1 MTSPAPLFARAAAAV
16 AVLALSA
23 CASTDA
29 GTPSASAAAVQCQGL
44 ASAEGL
50 RVVNT
55 GAATAADGGF
65 RVPMKVED
73 RIGRRVDA
81 TCVFAGGQP
90 RWASALPAGLTTR

>member
-1 MTSPAPLFARAAAAV
+1 MTSPAPLFAVATAAV
-16 AVLALSA
+16 AALALSA

-29 GTPSASAAAVQCQGL
+29 GAPSASTAAVHCQGL
-44 ASAEGL
+44 ANADGL

-55 GAATAADGGF
+55 GTATAAEGGF

-73 RIGRRVDA
+73 RVGRRVDA
-81 TCVFAGGQP
+81 TCVFASGQP